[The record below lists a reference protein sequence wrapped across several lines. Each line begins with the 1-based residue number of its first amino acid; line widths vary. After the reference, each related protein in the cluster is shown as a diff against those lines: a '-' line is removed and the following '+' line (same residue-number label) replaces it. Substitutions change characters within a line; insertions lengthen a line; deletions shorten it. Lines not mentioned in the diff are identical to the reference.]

1 MPWCT
6 IHQVLVQKKRK
17 KKRKKR
23 KPKTQ
28 NVQNVELMTTF
39 SLSSTQ
45 HSGELM
51 TT

>member
-6 IHQVLVQKKRK
+6 IHQVLVQKK
-17 KKRKKR
+17 KKR

>member
-6 IHQVLVQKKRK
+6 IYQVLVQK
-17 KKRKKR
+17 KKR

>member
-6 IHQVLVQKKRK
+6 IYQVLVQKKKK
-17 KKRKKR
+17 KKRR